1 MRQIF
6 LDTETTGLEPKQGHR
21 MVEVAAVEMN
31 HRQLTGRHFH
41 YYLNPGRE
49 SDPGALQVHGLT
61 THFLKD
67 KHKFPEITDEFMAFI
82 DGAELI
88 IHNAPFDVAFLD
100 LELGLA
106 KLKPLENYCAVITDT
121 LKIAKEFYPG
131 KRNNLNALCDRY
143 QIDNSKRTL
152 HGALLDAE
160 LLADVYLAM
169 TRGQESLLI
178 ENDDA
183 STGVIT
189 QINLNNLNLVT
200 LPASQEELGLHKQK
214 LDKIEQESQGKCLW
228 KQLESNG
235 ELKSSSS

>member
-6 LDTETTGLEPKQGHR
+6 LDTETTGLEPRLGHR

-31 HRQLTGRHFH
+31 QRQLTGRHFH

-67 KHKFPEITDEFMAFI
+67 KPKFHEITNEFMAFI
-82 DGAELI
+82 NDAELI

-106 KLKPLENYCAVITDT
+106 KLKSLDNYCATITDT
-121 LKIAKEFYPG
+121 LKIAKELHPG
-131 KRNNLNALCDRY
+131 KRNNLDALCDRY

-169 TRGQESLLI
+169 TRGQDSLLI
-178 ENDDA
+178 ENEDTLTDVG
-183 STGVIT
+183 SK
-189 QINLNNLNLVT
+189 INLDNLNLVT
-200 LPASQEELGLHKQK
+200 LAASQEELDLHAQH
-214 LDKIEQESQGKCLW
+214 LDKIERESGGKCLW
-228 KQLESNG
+228 KLLESNDVM
-235 ELKSSSS
+235 KAP

>member
-6 LDTETTGLEPKQGHR
+6 LDTETTGLEPKLGHR

-61 THFLKD
+61 SHFLKD
-67 KHKFPEITDEFMAFI
+67 KHKFHEITNEFMAFI

-106 KLKPLENYCAVITDT
+106 KFKALENYCATITDT
-121 LKIAKEFYPG
+121 LKIAKDLHPG
-131 KRNNLNALCDRY
+131 KRNNLDALCDRY

-178 ENDDA
+178 ENEDA
-183 STGVIT
+183 LMDADSK
-189 QINLNNLNLVT
+189 INLEDLNLVM
-200 LPASQEELGLHKQK
+200 LVASQEELDLHMQQ
-214 LDKIEQESQGKCLW
+214 LDKIEQESQGKCVW
-228 KQLESNG
+228 KHLDSEPRES
-235 ELKSSSS
+235 

>member
-6 LDTETTGLEPKQGHR
+6 LDTETTGLEPKLGHR

-67 KHKFPEITDEFMAFI
+67 KHKFHEIAEEFMAFI

-106 KLKPLENYCAVITDT
+106 KLNTLENYCAIITDT
-121 LKIAKEFYPG
+121 LKIAKELHPG
-131 KRNNLNALCDRY
+131 KRNNLDALCDRY

-152 HGALLDAE
+152 HGALLDSE

-178 ENDDA
+178 ENENSFTNAD
-183 STGVIT
+183 SK
-189 QINLNNLNLVT
+189 INLEDLNLVL
-200 LPASQEELGLHKQK
+200 LPASEEELDIHLQQ
-214 LDKIEQESQGKCLW
+214 LDKIEQESQGKCVW
-228 KQLESNG
+228 KHLES
-235 ELKSSSS
+235 ESKEPQ

>member
-41 YYLNPGRE
+41 CYLNPGRE

-67 KHKFPEITDEFMAFI
+67 KSKFHEITDEFMAFI

-100 LELGLA
+100 LELGLV
-106 KLKPLENYCAVITDT
+106 KLSPLDNYCATITDT
-121 LKIAKEFYPG
+121 LKIAKDLHPG
-131 KRNNLNALCDRY
+131 KRNNLDALCDRY

-178 ENDDA
+178 ENEDTLME
-183 STGVIT
+183 TGSKIDT
-189 QINLNNLNLVT
+189 NNLNLVIF
-200 LPASQEELGLHKQK
+200 PASQEELDLHGQQ
-214 LDKIEQESQGKCLW
+214 LDKIERESNGKCVW
-228 KQLESNG
+228 KQLESS
-235 ELKSSSS
+235 EVIKKS

>member
-6 LDTETTGLEPKQGHR
+6 LDTETTGLEPKLGHR
-21 MVEVAAVEMN
+21 MVEVAAVEMY

-67 KHKFPEITDEFMAFI
+67 KPKFHEITKEFVAFVE
-82 DGAELI
+82 GAELI

-100 LELGLA
+100 LELSLA
-106 KLKPLENYCAVITDT
+106 KLNSLNNYCATITDT
-121 LKIAKEFYPG
+121 LKIAKDLHPG
-131 KRNNLNALCDRY
+131 KRNNLDALCDRY

-178 ENDDA
+178 ENEDILITGEG
-183 STGVIT
+183 ST
-189 QINLNNLNLVT
+189 INLDSLNLVI
-200 LPASQEELGLHKQK
+200 LAASQEEQAQHAQH
-214 LDKIEQESQGKCLW
+214 LDMIEGESNGKCLW
-228 KQLESNG
+228 KQLDSCDAI
-235 ELKSSSS
+235 KTT